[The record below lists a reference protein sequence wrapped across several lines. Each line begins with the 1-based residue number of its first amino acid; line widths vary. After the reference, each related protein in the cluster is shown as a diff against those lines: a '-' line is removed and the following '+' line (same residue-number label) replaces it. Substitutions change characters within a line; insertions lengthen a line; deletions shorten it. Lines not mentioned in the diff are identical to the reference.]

1 MSVLRTVLDRA
12 VLVAA
17 VLCAGMAP
25 SFMAQYRQRVGG
37 HLAQALQDLAPFQ
50 QIANLRHRGSLEALV
65 QHHLQSSDPTF
76 QAEGAAIRAMMESVQ
91 RLKEAVEGLSGTLAH
106 QLLYLLQHP
115 DPDLARAT
123 WAIYQPSFAMSME
136 GLVFALSA
144 GLLIWLVF
152 LGIWWLVA
160 RTRRA
165 AALPHRRARSI
176 YK

>member
-1 MSVLRTVLDRA
+1 MSMLRSVLDRA
-12 VLVAA
+12 VLIAA

-50 QIANLRHRGSLEALV
+50 QIANLRHRGSLDALV

-76 QAEGAAIRAMMESVQ
+76 QAEGAAIRAMVEAVQ
-91 RLKEAVEGLSGTLAH
+91 HLKEAVEGLSGSLIQ
-106 QLLYLLQHP
+106 QLLYLLQHA
-115 DPDLARAT
+115 DPAMLRAT
-123 WAIYQPSFAMSME
+123 WDIYQPSFAMSME

-144 GLLIWLVF
+144 GLVIWLVF
-152 LGIWWLVA
+152 LGAWWLIAHA
-160 RTRRA
+160 RA
-165 AALPHRRARSI
+165 GAPSRRARSI